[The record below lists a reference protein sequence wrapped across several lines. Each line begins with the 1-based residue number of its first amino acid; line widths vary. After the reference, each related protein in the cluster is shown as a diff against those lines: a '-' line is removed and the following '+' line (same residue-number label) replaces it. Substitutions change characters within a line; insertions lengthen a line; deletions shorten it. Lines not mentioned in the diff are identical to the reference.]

1 MIALYNKVCREAS
14 KITTFAYSTSFSTA
28 TKLLHRDFHDPICGI
43 YGFVRFADEI
53 VDTFHEY
60 DKKTLIEEF
69 KRDTYLAIERGI
81 SMNPILHSFQEV
93 VNKFSIE
100 RELIDA
106 FLHSMEMDLEKQDYY
121 TQEDLKTYV
130 YGSAEVV
137 GLMCLRVFV
146 EGDNTEYQKLRPYA
160 CALGSAFQKVNFLRD
175 LNADKVNLERSY
187 FPEITGGII
196 GDDNKAQIERA
207 IYDEFMQA
215 KEGIKLLPAKARFGV
230 YVAFKYYFSLF
241 KKIRSTEP
249 EKIMEKRIRIPNA
262 QKIYI
267 VLKSTARYQM
277 NML

>member
-14 KITTFAYSTSFSTA
+14 RVTTFAYSTSFSTA
-28 TKLLHRDFHDPICGI
+28 TKLLHRDFHEPICGI

-53 VDTFHEY
+53 VDTFHDH
-60 DKKTLIEEF
+60 DKKTLISEF
-69 KRDTYLAIERGI
+69 RRDTYLAIERGI
-81 SMNPILHSFQEV
+81 SMNPILHAFQEV
-93 VNKFSIE
+93 VNKYSIE
-100 RELIDA
+100 QDLIDA

-146 EGDNTEYQKLRPYA
+146 EGNSEEYDKLRPYA

-175 LNADKVNLERSY
+175 LNADKINLERSY
-187 FPEITGGII
+187 FPEITGGSIN
-196 GDDNKAQIERA
+196 DESKALIEQA
-207 IYDEFMQA
+207 IDEEFMQA
-215 KEGIKLLPAKARFGV
+215 KEGIKMLPSKARFGV
-230 YVAFKYYFSLF
+230 YIAFKYYYTLF

-249 EKIMEKRIRIPNA
+249 EKIMEQRIRIPNF
-262 QKIYI
+262 QKFYI
-267 VLKSTARYQM
+267 VLKSSARYQM

>member
-14 KITTFAYSTSFSTA
+14 RVTTFAYSTSFSTA
-28 TKLLHRDFHDPICGI
+28 TKLLHRDFHEPICGI

-53 VDTFHEY
+53 VDTFHDH
-60 DKKTLIEEF
+60 DKKTLISEYR
-69 KRDTYLAIERGI
+69 RDTYLAIERGI
-81 SMNPILHSFQEV
+81 SMNPILHAFQEV

-100 RELIDA
+100 QDLIDA

-146 EGDNTEYQKLRPYA
+146 EGDNAEYDKLRPFA

-175 LNADKVNLERSY
+175 LNADKINLERSY
-187 FPEITGGII
+187 FPEITGGAIN
-196 GDDNKAQIERA
+196 DESKAKIEQT
-207 IYDEFMQA
+207 IYEEFMEA
-215 KEGIKLLPAKARFGV
+215 KEGIKMLPPKARFGV
-230 YVAFKYYFSLF
+230 YIAFKYYFTLF

-249 EKIMEKRIRIPNA
+249 EKIMEQRIRIPNF
-262 QKIYI
+262 QKFYI
-267 VLKSTARYQM
+267 VLKSSARYQM

>member
-1 MIALYNKVCREAS
+1 MIALYNKVCHEAS
-14 KITTFAYSTSFSTA
+14 RVTTFAYSTSFSTA
-28 TKLLHRDFHDPICGI
+28 TKLLHRDFHEPICGI

-53 VDTFHEY
+53 VDTFHEH
-60 DKKTLIEEF
+60 DKKILIAEF
-69 KRDTYLAIERGI
+69 RRDTYLAIERGI

-93 VNKFSIE
+93 VNKYSIE
-100 RELIDA
+100 RDLIDA

-146 EGDNTEYQKLRPYA
+146 EGDTAEYNKLRPFA

-175 LNADKVNLERSY
+175 LNADKINLERSY
-187 FPEITGGII
+187 FPEITGGTMN
-196 GDDNKAQIERA
+196 DESKSQIEQA
-207 IYDEFMQA
+207 INEEFMQA
-215 KEGIKLLPAKARFGV
+215 KEGIKMLPAKARFGV
-230 YVAFKYYFSLF
+230 YVAFKYYYSLF

-249 EKIMEKRIRIPNA
+249 DKIMEQRIRIPNL
-262 QKIYI
+262 QKLFI
-267 VLKSTARYQM
+267 VLKSSARYQM

>member
-14 KITTFAYSTSFSTA
+14 RVTTFAYSTSFSTA
-28 TKLLHRDFHDPICGI
+28 TKLLHRDFHEPICGI

-53 VDTFHEY
+53 VDTFHDH
-60 DKKTLIEEF
+60 DKKTLISEF
-69 KRDTYLAIERGI
+69 RRDTYLAIERGI
-81 SMNPILHSFQEV
+81 SMNPILHAFQEV
-93 VNKFSIE
+93 VNKYSIE
-100 RELIDA
+100 QDLIDA

-146 EGDNTEYQKLRPYA
+146 EGNSEEYNKLRPYA

-175 LNADKVNLERSY
+175 LNADKINLERSY
-187 FPEITGGII
+187 FPEITGGSIN
-196 GDDNKAQIERA
+196 DESKALIEQA
-207 IYDEFMQA
+207 IDEEFMQA
-215 KEGIKLLPAKARFGV
+215 KEGIKMLPSKARFGV
-230 YVAFKYYFSLF
+230 YIAFKYYYTLF

-249 EKIMEKRIRIPNA
+249 EKIMEQRIRIPNF
-262 QKIYI
+262 QKFYI
-267 VLKSTARYQM
+267 VLKSSARYQM

>member
-1 MIALYNKVCREAS
+1 MIALYNKVCHEAS
-14 KITTFAYSTSFSTA
+14 RVTTFAYSTSFSTA
-28 TKLLHRDFHDPICGI
+28 TKLLHRDFHEPICGI

-53 VDTFHEY
+53 VDTFHEH
-60 DKKTLIEEF
+60 DKKTLIAEF
-69 KRDTYLAIERGI
+69 RRDTYLAIERGI

-93 VNKFSIE
+93 VNKYSIE
-100 RELIDA
+100 RDLIDA

-146 EGDNTEYQKLRPYA
+146 EGDTAEYNKLRPFA

-175 LNADKVNLERSY
+175 LNADKINLERSY
-187 FPEITGGII
+187 FPEITGGTMN
-196 GDDNKAQIERA
+196 DESKSQIEQA
-207 IYDEFMQA
+207 INEEFMQA
-215 KEGIKLLPAKARFGV
+215 KEGIKMLPAKARFGV
-230 YVAFKYYFSLF
+230 YVAFKYYYSLF

-249 EKIMEKRIRIPNA
+249 DKIMEQRIRIPNL
-262 QKIYI
+262 QKLFI
-267 VLKSTARYQM
+267 VLKSSARYQM